1 MIPVILSGGSGSRL
15 WPISR
20 SSYPKQF
27 CDIFDEPLLQKTL
40 KRVSSLGRPEVITVE
55 GLRVLTDKCI
65 SDLGMQASQVI
76 YEPFAKNT
84 APALALICWK
94 MSLAKKEDEI
104 VGIFPADHIITD
116 EKQFK
121 KAVLFAAECAQKNQ
135 IVTIGIEPDSPAT
148 GFGYIE
154 CDSTDFASHDNL
166 SAKQV
171 RGFREKPDL
180 ATAEKFL
187 SEKRYY
193 WNAGMFVFQVST
205 MIAAFKTYLPDVW
218 QTVSHLKADFSNLKD
233 VYEKMPYISID
244 YGIMEKAPNQV
255 CIPCQ
260 MGWNDLGSWDD
271 FAKLFKSQTSQGAS
285 HSEVLEVKGQNNFVF
300 SLKQKLVGLV
310 GVDDLIV
317 VDTPDA
323 LLISKKGSS
332 QDIKTLVDDLNK
344 KKNKKT
350 SEHSFDFRPW
360 GQYEIISDTSEFK
373 IKVIKV
379 NPGAQ
384 LSYQSHE
391 HRSEHWVVIEGEGDV
406 IINEQA
412 VNVFPGSSIVIPQNS
427 KHRIKNTGTKTLR
440 FVEVQTGEYFGEDD
454 IKRYQDDYKRV

>member
-20 SSYPKQF
+20 TSYPKQF
-27 CDIFDEPLLQKTL
+27 CDIFDEPLLEKTL
-40 KRVSSLGRPEVITVE
+40 KRVMGLGAPYVITVE
-55 GLRVLTDKCI
+55 SLRVLTDKCMK
-65 SDLGMQASQVI
+65 DLGMKSEQVI
-76 YEPFAKNT
+76 YEPLAKNT
-84 APALALICWK
+84 APAIALICQK
-94 MSLAKKEDEI
+94 MLLEKKENEI
-104 VGIFPADHIITD
+104 LGVFPADHLIAD
-116 EKQFK
+116 EKEFQK
-121 KAVLFAAECAQKNQ
+121 VILFAKKCAEKNQ
-135 IVTIGIEPDSPAT
+135 IVTVGLEPDYAAT

-154 CDSTDFASHDNL
+154 CTDQEFQNEGSL
-166 SAKQV
+166 SAKKVQ
-171 RGFREKPDL
+171 GFREKPNL
-180 ATAEKFL
+180 ATAEKFV
-187 SEKRYY
+187 SEKRYF
-193 WNAGMFVFQVST
+193 WNAGMFVFKVST
-205 MIAAFKTYLPDVW
+205 MVEQFKTHLPELW
-218 QTVSHLKADFSNLKD
+218 SLVSTLKGDFSNLAEIYAQ
-233 VYEKMPYISID
+233 VPSISID
-244 YGIMEKAPNQV
+244 YGIMEKAKNQV
-255 CIPCQ
+255 CIPCRI
-260 MGWNDLGSWDD
+260 GWSDLGSWDD
-271 FAKLFKSQTSQGAS
+271 FAKLFKTQPTLGAS
-285 HSEVLEVKGQNNFVF
+285 TSDVHSVNSKDNFVF

-310 GVDDLIV
+310 GVEDLIV
-317 VDTPDA
+317 IDTPDA

-332 QDIKTLVDDLNK
+332 QDIKTLVEDLNK

-360 GQYEIISDTSEFK
+360 GQYEILSDTNDFK

-412 VNVFPGSSIVIPQNS
+412 LSVFPGSSIVIPQNS
-427 KHRIKNTGTKTLR
+427 KHRIKNTGAKVLR

>member
-1 MIPVILSGGSGSRL
+1 MVPVILSGGSGSRL

-27 CDIFDEPLLQKTL
+27 CDIFDEPLLEKTL
-40 KRVSSLGRPEVITVE
+40 KRVSSLGRAEIITVE
-55 GLRVLTDKCI
+55 TLRVLTDKCVN
-65 SDLGMQASQVI
+65 DLGMEISQVI

-84 APALALICWK
+84 APAVALLCWK
-94 MSLAKKEDEI
+94 MHLSKKDNEI
-104 VGIFPADHIITD
+104 IGVFPADHIISD
-116 EKQFK
+116 EKEFK
-121 KAVLFAAECAQKNQ
+121 KAVLFASECAQKNQ
-135 IVTIGIEPDSPAT
+135 IVTVGIQPDYAAT

-154 CDSTDFASHDNL
+154 CDSADFASNDHL
-166 SAKQV
+166 KAKQV
-171 RGFREKPDL
+171 KGFREKPDI

-187 SEKRYY
+187 SAKNYY
-193 WNAGMFVFQVST
+193 WNAGMFVFKVST
-205 MIAAFKTYLPDVW
+205 MIEAFKTFLPEVW
-218 QTVSHLKADFSNLKD
+218 QTVSALKEDFSNLKE
-233 VYEKMPYISID
+233 VYEKMPSISID

-255 CIPCQ
+255 CIPCS
-260 MGWNDLGSWDD
+260 MGWSDLGSWDD
-271 FAKLFKSQTSQGAS
+271 FAKIFKNGGAQGAS
-285 HSEVLEVKGQNNFVF
+285 GSEVLEVKGQNNFVF

-344 KKNKKT
+344 QKNKKT
-350 SEHSFDFRPW
+350 TEHSFDFRPW

-412 VNVFPGSSIVIPQNS
+412 LSVFPGSSIVIPQNS
-427 KHRIKNTGTKTLR
+427 KHRIKNTGLKILR

-454 IKRYQDDYKRV
+454 IKRYQDDYKRT